1 MWFLFQHSVNFI
13 NFYLLKSKSFRTFA
27 LRVYKI
33 NNYSNLKDVLIS
45 MKKKQYL
52 EPSMEKVKLNH
63 VRLLIGSEEEPEFK
77 ISLEYGG
84 EGDELDIPQ

>member
-1 MWFLFQHSVNFI
+1 
-13 NFYLLKSKSFRTFA
+13 
-27 LRVYKI
+27 
-33 NNYSNLKDVLIS
+33 
-45 MKKKQYL
+45 MKKKHYL